1 MTEVRKGFPSLE
13 TLVFCIVDTRLI
25 MGAWWISWID
35 FPFSC
40 RKIYIALNCETI
52 RPPAPDNRWLGVWL
66 YSWGESKGWGGG
78 YSLTPLSGAGTPLVF
93 RLWIVSDQNSNI
105 ESILCS
111 TPQLWLSWGG
121 NYRYDVQGLAASWL
135 VLASCQ
141 SGGVSV
147 VMTARNDLYLGMRL
161 D

>member
-1 MTEVRKGFPSLE
+1 MKGFPSLE

-52 RPPAPDNRWLGVWL
+52 RPPAPDNRWLGGWL

-93 RLWIVSDQNSNI
+93 RLWIVSDQTQ
-105 ESILCS
+105 ILKAPTEPMVIIALMCRAWQ
-111 TPQLWLSWGG
+111 PHCYCWH
-121 NYRYDVQGLAASWL
+121 L
-135 VLASCQ
+135 VLLTGVALAVVAS
-141 SGGVSV
+141 
-147 VMTARNDLYLGMRL
+147 NDLYLGWAL
-161 D
+161 TK